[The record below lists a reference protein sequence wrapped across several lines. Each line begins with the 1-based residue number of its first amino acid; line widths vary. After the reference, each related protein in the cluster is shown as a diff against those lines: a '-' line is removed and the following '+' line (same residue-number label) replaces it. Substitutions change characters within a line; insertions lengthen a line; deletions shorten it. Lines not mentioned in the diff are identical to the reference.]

1 MVKGL
6 YTAWTGMI
14 QQERRMDV
22 LTNNL
27 ANADTNG
34 YKKEGATS
42 QSFDA
47 MLAFKIK
54 DASEGYG
61 TAKRLGYNNPG
72 VKIGEGYTDFS
83 QGPMKETANTFD
95 LALTD
100 RGFFAVEFQDKS
112 GNTSVKYTRD
122 GNFTHDA
129 EGYLKTQD
137 GDFVLGTDGNHI
149 QINTLIPDTVINT
162 SGQIIQNGRVVGTIQ
177 ITDFEDYDYLKRY
190 GENFFEPVDGA
201 TETESPAQIYSGF
214 LETSNIKVVSEMVD
228 MITVQRAYESNQKL
242 ITTIDSTLEVAA
254 NQLGKL

>member
-1 MVKGL
+1 
-6 YTAWTGMI
+6 MI

-34 YKKEGATS
+34 YKKEGATA

-83 QGPMKETANTFD
+83 QGPVKETSNTFD

-100 RGFFAVEFQDKS
+100 KGFFAIEFQDKS

-122 GNFTHDA
+122 GNFTLDA

-137 GDFVLGTDGNHI
+137 GDFVLNPDGEHI
-149 QINTLIPDTVINT
+149 QISTLIPDTVINT
-162 SGQIIQNGRVVGTIQ
+162 SGQIVQDGRVVANIQ
-177 ITDFEDYDYLKRY
+177 VTDFEDYNYLKRY
-190 GENFFEPVDGA
+190 GENYFEPIEGA
-201 TETESPAQIYSGF
+201 TQTESSAQIYSGF
-214 LETSNIKVVSEMVD
+214 LETANISVASEMVD

-242 ITTIDSTLEVAA
+242 ITTIDSTLDIAA
-254 NQLGKL
+254 NQIGKL